1 MKMKNKKIKDFA
13 YQQYK
18 GAHRI
23 SLFTIPILIIFTVIF
38 TIIMIRQGVKD
49 VKLYLGL
56 GFAII
61 IGIISFFF
69 SVYILKKTD
78 NSYLFPHHDMKKLRS
93 INLRNRFILF

>member
-1 MKMKNKKIKDFA
+1 MKKKKIKDFA

-23 SLFTIPILIIFTVIF
+23 SLFAMPILIIFTVIF

-49 VKLYLGL
+49 VKLYLEA

-61 IGIISFFF
+61 IGIIGFF
-69 SVYILKKTD
+69 SSLYVLKKCD
-78 NSYLFPHHDMKKLRS
+78 EEDRQ
-93 INLRNRFILF
+93 

>member
-1 MKMKNKKIKDFA
+1 MKNKKIKDFT

-38 TIIMIRQGVKD
+38 TIIMIPQGVKD

-69 SVYILKKTD
+69 SVYILKKCD
-78 NSYLFPHHDMKKLRS
+78 EEDRQ
-93 INLRNRFILF
+93 